1 MKVRYTYR
9 LRPGARAVDRLVMDA
24 GLARWVWNQAVAAA
38 KAKQPWWTDKTLTA
52 ARKEHDWLA
61 AGSVVVQQQVLRD
74 FRASKHRKR
83 FKSVRRTQPSLNYTL
98 RGFSLRAHD
107 TGRVRLILAGRV
119 SVPVVWSR
127 PLPSVPSS
135 VRVYRDALGHWW
147 ASFVVDIDDDSNHH
161 PETGKSVGIDW
172 GVARPATATDR
183 TFDLEHPNLGR
194 KAAVKLAAAQRRMA
208 RRKPKPG
215 VRASRGYQA
224 AKRQAAKIHERLRN
238 QRREIS
244 RAWAAKVVASH
255 DVIAVEDFR
264 PRFLASTT
272 MARKAADGG
281 LGILKRALIEQG
293 QRAGR
298 QVVLVPPAYTTMNCA
313 NCGTRA
319 KTRLALSTRTYT
331 CATCGNIDDRDHNA
345 AVNVLLRAQ
354 TTLGAGLDPADVE
367 AVRHEHP
374 RVLAH
379 AESGIPRL

>member
-1 MKVRYTYR
+1 M
-9 LRPGARAVDRLVMDA
+9 
-24 GLARWVWNQAVAAA
+24 
-38 KAKQPWWTDKTLTA
+38 
-52 ARKEHDWLA
+52 
-61 AGSVVVQQQVLRD
+61 VVQQQVLRD

-135 VRVYRDALGHWW
+135 VRVYRDARGHWW
-147 ASFVVDIDDDSNHH
+147 ASFVVDIDDDSSHH

-298 QVVLVPPAYTTMNCA
+298 QVVLVPPAYTTLDCA

-354 TTLGAGLDPADVE
+354 ATLGAGLDPADVE